1 MEVNPTAVA
10 VLRVVAL
17 CLARCRAVENL
28 VERLTVDIAE
38 NDVKILAEWHVT
50 ITMDDKAAHDALA
63 AQTQMPVAPLVVESQ
78 KVKVL
83 LCLMDALRNLLHKV

>member
-10 VLRVVAL
+10 VLGIVAL
-17 CLARCRAVENL
+17 RLAGCHAVENL

-38 NDVKILAEWHVT
+38 YNIKILTKWYIAVAMNDK
-50 ITMDDKAAHDALA
+50 ITHDALA
-63 AQTQMPVAPLVVESQ
+63 AQSQVPITPLVVESQ

>member
-1 MEVNPTAVA
+1 MA
-10 VLRVVAL
+10 LR
-17 CLARCRAVENL
+17 LAGCCAVENL
-28 VERLTVDIAE
+28 VKRLTMDISQY
-38 NDVKILAEWHVT
+38 DVKILAEWHVT

-83 LCLMDALRNLLHKV
+83 LCLMDALRDLLHKV